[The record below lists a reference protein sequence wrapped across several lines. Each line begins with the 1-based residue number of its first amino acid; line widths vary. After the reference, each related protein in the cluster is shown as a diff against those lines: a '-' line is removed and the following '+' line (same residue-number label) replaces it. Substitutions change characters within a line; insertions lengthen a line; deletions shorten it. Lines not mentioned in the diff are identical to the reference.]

1 MEKQLSL
8 GFRRGQ
14 STVATKPGRYVMGIV
29 RSVEWKLVCPAD
41 EADARIR
48 QAMTSLGIESQG
60 SPGSIRGAAKRSLRK
75 NRWAAEMSADITPTV
90 GGSIVVCRV
99 DMAGNKHYALLADIA
114 DAMGDEVFDDR
125 GVTAA
130 VDRLGKASK
139 LFGRKEIR
147 HLRNLVYGNEGVVE
161 LGQGEYEG
169 KQGLLVLT
177 TERLLFFEKSL
188 GRETVEEFPLPSI
201 TSMTVSKKLTG
212 ERLVVHSSGNQS
224 EIKGMMHGQ
233 ADALVRAFRDLK
245 QMRQAPQPAPPS
257 APAPSEDP
265 LTQIERLAQLRD
277 KGLISVEEFEAKKTE
292 LMGRL

>member
-1 MEKQLSL
+1 
-8 GFRRGQ
+8 
-14 STVATKPGRYVMGIV
+14 MGIV
-29 RSVEWKLVCPAD
+29 RSVEWKLVCSAD
-41 EADARIR
+41 EADARMR
-48 QAMTSLGIESQG
+48 RAMSSLGMEPQG
-60 SPGSIRGAAKRSLRK
+60 AHGTIRGAAKRSLRK
-75 NRWAAEMSADITPTV
+75 NRWAAEISADIAPAA

-114 DAMGDEVFDDR
+114 EGMGDEVFDDR

-130 VDRLGKASK
+130 VDRLGRTSK
-139 LFGRKEIR
+139 IFGRKEIR
-147 HLRNLVYGNEGVVE
+147 HLRNLLYATESVVE

-188 GRETVEEFPLPSI
+188 GSETVEEFPLSSI

-233 ADALVRAFRDLK
+233 ADALVRAFRNQK
-245 QMRQAPQPAPPS
+245 QMQQAPQVKS
-257 APAPSEDP
+257 
-265 LTQIERLAQLRD
+265 RF
-277 KGLISVEEFEAKKTE
+277 VV
-292 LMGRL
+292 